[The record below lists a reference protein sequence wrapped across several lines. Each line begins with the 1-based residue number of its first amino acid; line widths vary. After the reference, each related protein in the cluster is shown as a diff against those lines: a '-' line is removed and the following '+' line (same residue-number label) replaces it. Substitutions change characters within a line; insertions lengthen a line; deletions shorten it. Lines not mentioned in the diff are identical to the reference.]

1 MDIQATSKRRS
12 ELTAL
17 SIVELDQTSLRA
29 SGSLK
34 FALITVRAAIAAA
47 DRVDGR
53 VAGEVAS
60 VDLWISCKKG
70 TSFSCNIW
78 EALLSCRILSLGWTG
93 SLYFFM
99 YWEKFFTEACTGQ
112 LRGNPKD
119 SKFKPEYTEYHLTLH
134 ETKQIQLATWI
145 TTH

>member
-34 FALITVRAAIAAA
+34 FALITVRAAIAAT
-47 DRVDGR
+47 DRVDGC

-70 TSFSCNIW
+70 TSFSCNI
-78 EALLSCRILSLGWTG
+78 
-93 SLYFFM
+93 
-99 YWEKFFTEACTGQ
+99 
-112 LRGNPKD
+112 
-119 SKFKPEYTEYHLTLH
+119 
-134 ETKQIQLATWI
+134 
-145 TTH
+145 